1 MKLIH
6 GHYYRNRRGDVIY
19 LRINRHG
26 FLYYIYQYT
35 GHHGH
40 HVSIGNDGKEIGIYP
55 EAQYDLV
62 EYVRPPR
69 MQQLQQGL
77 VNIVS
82 YLGRAL

>member
-6 GHYYRNRRGDVIY
+6 GHYYRNRRGDAIY

-26 FLYYIYQYT
+26 FLYYWHADRY
-35 GHHGH
+35 
-40 HVSIGNDGKEIGIYP
+40 VSICSDGSETNINSTG
-55 EAQYDLV
+55 QYDLV
-62 EYVRPPR
+62 EYIRPPR

-82 YLGRAL
+82 YLGRVL